1 MLARQRQGYAGT
13 GHRLRGNANLEIK
26 ARRANIHGYLMI
38 TQPLA
43 SPLPPLQFTDSGS
56 CKRWIEQLTLT
67 NVQLTQRALTAQ
79 LASLEAAPMPPL
91 ERLKILETLREPVH
105 FVQGESAKRYAGKP
119 LPLEPGEAM
128 VWSNVI
134 ELWQAMSRNYQHCL
148 KAYREGELAIA
159 PHAALVTMR
168 CLRLLGSIL
177 LDYYRVYRQPPGVL
191 WHALH
196 ELYAFGDSHGFA
208 RIRVQDNFSRR
219 DPDSSCAESYAQV
232 LLAHLANPF
241 ALSVRQMSFVE
252 RWLERWATLVGLAAQ
267 PLPTGPIPSL
277 AVDLTGAGGVV
288 FGAGLEPQ
296 PHLRY
301 LDLEQLSKS
310 LRQTINLL
318 KQGQTP
324 GQLGLGE
331 DARQPGCENL
341 LMLLYVQWCRA
352 GTARGEERSKNDE
365 PADVCFGLSPA
376 HLHVGSGRGFRQPG
390 ELTSREKQDAD
401 IYGHITHA
409 GQEESTDGALEPW
422 QILNQSASG
431 FMCIQRE
438 PDGKGRV
445 SHNQLLAVRRT
456 GGHHFHLGMV
466 QWLRMEEDGELYCGV
481 RLFPGT
487 PQAISVRPSNF
498 ATTGTV
504 RYERALLL
512 PEVPTPATPATL
524 ILPAGWF
531 QSGRFVEVFSDRKQ
545 VAKLLNLLEKGGD
558 FDRGTIVV
566 V

>member
-1 MLARQRQGYAGT
+1 MESLTDMSA
-13 GHRLRGNANLEIK
+13 E
-26 ARRANIHGYLMI
+26 
-38 TQPLA
+38 PLA
-43 SPLPPLQFTDSGS
+43 SSSLLPLQFTDSNS
-56 CKRWIEQLTLT
+56 CQRWIEQLTLT
-67 NVQLTQRALTAQ
+67 NVQLTQQVLTGQ
-79 LASLEAAPMPPL
+79 LASLGAAQLPPL
-91 ERLKILETLREPVH
+91 ERLKILETLREPVQ
-105 FVQGESAKRYAGKP
+105 FVQSESAKRYAGKP
-119 LPLEPGEAM
+119 LPLEPNEAAM
-128 VWSNVI
+128 WNNVI
-134 ELWQAMSRNYQHCL
+134 ALWQELSHNYQQCL
-148 KAYREGELAIA
+148 KAYREGDLAIA
-159 PHAALVTMR
+159 PHAALITMR

-177 LDYYRVYRQPPGVL
+177 LDYYCIYRQPPGTL
-191 WHALH
+191 WRALH
-196 ELYAFGDSHGFA
+196 ELYAFCESHGFA
-208 RIRVQDNFSRR
+208 RVRVQDSFSKR

-241 ALSVRQMSFVE
+241 ALSTRQMAFVA
-252 RWLERWATLVGLAAQ
+252 RWLERWSTLVGLATQ

-277 AVDLTGAGGVV
+277 AVDISSSGGVV

-296 PHLRY
+296 PNLRY
-301 LDLEQLSKS
+301 LDLEQVSKT

-352 GTARGEERSKNDE
+352 GTVRAEERSTQEE
-365 PADVCFGLSPA
+365 PAQVCFGLAAA
-376 HLHVGSGRGFRQPG
+376 HLHVSGGRDFRQPG
-390 ELTSREKQDAD
+390 ELTSRERQDMD
-401 IYGHITHA
+401 TYGYITRTEHEVA
-409 GQEESTDGALEPW
+409 PSSEVLEQW

-431 FMCIQRE
+431 FMCILRE
-438 PDGKGRV
+438 TDGKGRIN
-445 SHNQLLAVRRT
+445 HNQLLAVRRT
-456 GGHHFHLGMV
+456 GGRHFHLGMV
-466 QWLRMEEDGELYCGV
+466 QWLRMEENGELFCGV

-498 ATTGTV
+498 TPASSG

-512 PEVPTPATPATL
+512 PEVPAPATPATL

>member
-1 MLARQRQGYAGT
+1 M
-13 GHRLRGNANLEIK
+13 N
-26 ARRANIHGYLMI
+26 

-43 SPLPPLQFTDSGS
+43 STPHPLQFTDGAS
-56 CKRWIEQLTLT
+56 CRHWIEQLTLT
-67 NVQLTQRALTAQ
+67 NVQLTQQVLTGQ
-79 LASLEAAPMPPL
+79 LASLGAAQLAPL

-105 FVQGESAKRYAGKP
+105 FVQDESSKRYAGKP
-119 LPLEPGEAM
+119 LPLEPNEAAA
-128 VWSNVI
+128 WSNTI
-134 ELWQAMSRNYQHCL
+134 GLWQEMSRNYQQCL
-148 KAYREGELAIA
+148 KAYREGDLAIA

-168 CLRLLGSIL
+168 CLRMLGSIL
-177 LDYYRVYRQPPGVL
+177 LDHYRIYRQPPGSI
-191 WHALH
+191 WRALH
-196 ELYAFGDSHGFA
+196 ELYAFGESHGFA
-208 RIRVQDNFSRR
+208 RIRVQDHFAKR
-219 DPDSSCAESYAQV
+219 DPDSSCAESYAQA
-232 LLAHLANPF
+232 LLVHLANPF
-241 ALSVRQMSFVE
+241 SLSVRQMAFVS
-252 RWLERWATLVGLAAQ
+252 RWLQRWATLVGLATQ
-267 PLPTGPIPSL
+267 PLPSGPIPSL
-277 AVDLTGAGGVV
+277 AIDLTSSGGVV
-288 FGAGLEPQ
+288 FGTGLEPQ

-301 LDLEQLSKS
+301 LDLEQLSKT

-324 GQLGLGE
+324 GQLDLGE

-352 GTARGEERSKNDE
+352 GTARAEERSKHDE
-365 PADVCFGLSPA
+365 PANVCFGLAAA
-376 HLHVGSGRGFRQPG
+376 HMHVGSGRGFRQPG
-390 ELTSREKQDAD
+390 ELTSRERQDMD
-401 IYGHITHA
+401 TYGYITRTEHEVGA
-409 GQEESTDGALEPW
+409 RNEELELW

-438 PDGKGRV
+438 SGTRGRV
-445 SHNQLLAVRRT
+445 SHNQLLAVRRAT
-456 GGHHFHLGMV
+456 GRNFYLGMV
-466 QWLRMEEDGELYCGV
+466 QWLRMEESGELYCGV

-487 PQAISVRPSNF
+487 PQSISVRPSSFTPTSN
-498 ATTGTV
+498 G

-512 PEVPTPATPATL
+512 PEVPAPATPATL

>member
-1 MLARQRQGYAGT
+1 M
-13 GHRLRGNANLEIK
+13 N
-26 ARRANIHGYLMI
+26 

-43 SPLPPLQFTDSGS
+43 SSSSPLQFTDSTG

-67 NVQLTQRALTAQ
+67 NVQLTQQVLTGQ
-79 LASLEAAPMPPL
+79 LASLGAAQLPPL

-105 FVQGESAKRYAGKP
+105 FVQGELAKRYAGKP
-119 LPLEPGEAM
+119 LPLEPNEAV
-128 VWSNVI
+128 VWNNVI
-134 ELWQAMSRNYQHCL
+134 ALWQELSHNYQQCL
-148 KAYREGELAIA
+148 KAYREGDLAIA
-159 PHAALVTMR
+159 PHAALITMR
-168 CLRLLGSIL
+168 CLRLLGSTL
-177 LDYYRVYRQPPGVL
+177 LDYYRTYRQPPGAI
-191 WHALH
+191 WRALH
-196 ELYAFGDSHGFA
+196 ELYAFGESHGFA
-208 RIRVQDNFSRR
+208 RIRVQDSFSKR

-241 ALSVRQMSFVE
+241 ALSARQMAFVA
-252 RWLERWATLVGLAAQ
+252 RWLEHWATLVGLATQ

-277 AVDLTGAGGVV
+277 TVDLTSSGGVV
-288 FGAGLEPQ
+288 FGSGLEPQ

-301 LDLEQLSKS
+301 LDLEPLSKT

-352 GTARGEERSKNDE
+352 GTARTEERSKHDE
-365 PADVCFGLSPA
+365 PAQVCFGLTAA
-376 HLHVGSGRGFRQPG
+376 HLHVGGGHSFRQPG
-390 ELTSREKQDAD
+390 EFTSREKQDLD
-401 IYGHITHA
+401 TYGYITRTEH
-409 GQEESTDGALEPW
+409 EVGASNDVLEQW

-431 FMCIQRE
+431 FMCILRE
-438 PDGKGRV
+438 PEGKGRV

-456 GGHHFHLGMV
+456 DGHHFHLGMV
-466 QWLRMEEDGELYCGV
+466 QWLRMEENSELYCGV

-498 ATTGTV
+498 TPASSG

-512 PEVPTPATPATL
+512 PEVPAPATPATL

-545 VAKLLNLLEKGGD
+545 VAKLLNLLEKGSD

>member
-1 MLARQRQGYAGT
+1 MTA
-13 GHRLRGNANLEIK
+13 
-26 ARRANIHGYLMI
+26 
-38 TQPLA
+38 QPLV
-43 SPLPPLQFTDSGS
+43 SSTSPLQFTDSNG

-67 NVQLTQRALTAQ
+67 NVQLTQQVLMGQ
-79 LASLEAAPMPPL
+79 LASLGAAQLPPL
-91 ERLKILETLREPVH
+91 ERLKILETLREPVL
-105 FVQGESAKRYAGKP
+105 FVQGESAKRYTGKP
-119 LPLEPGEAM
+119 LPLESNEAV
-128 VWSNVI
+128 VWNNVI
-134 ELWQAMSRNYQHCL
+134 ALWQELSRNYQQCL
-148 KAYREGELAIA
+148 KAYREGDLAIA
-159 PHAALVTMR
+159 PHAALITMR
-168 CLRLLGSIL
+168 CLRLLGSTL
-177 LDYYRVYRQPPGVL
+177 LDYYRIYRQPPGAI
-191 WHALH
+191 WRALH
-196 ELYAFGDSHGFA
+196 ELYAFGESHGFA
-208 RIRVQDNFSRR
+208 RIRVQDSFSKR

-241 ALSVRQMSFVE
+241 ALSARQMAFVE
-252 RWLERWATLVGLAAQ
+252 RWLERWATLVGLATQ

-277 AVDLTGAGGVV
+277 AVDLTSSGGVV
-288 FGAGLEPQ
+288 FGSGLEPQ

-301 LDLEQLSKS
+301 LDLEPLSKT

-324 GQLGLGE
+324 GQLDLGE

-352 GTARGEERSKNDE
+352 GTARAEERAKHDE
-365 PADVCFGLSPA
+365 PAQVCLGLMAA
-376 HLHVGSGRGFRQPG
+376 HLHVGGGRSFRQPG
-390 ELTSREKQDAD
+390 EFTSREKQDMD
-401 IYGHITHA
+401 TYGYITRTEH
-409 GQEESTDGALEPW
+409 EVGASNDVLEQW

-431 FMCIQRE
+431 FMCILRE

-456 GGHHFHLGMV
+456 GGRHFHLGMV
-466 QWLRMEEDGELYCGV
+466 QWLRMEENSELYCGV
-481 RLFPGT
+481 RMFPGT

-498 ATTGTV
+498 TPASSG

-512 PEVPTPATPATL
+512 PEVPAPATPATL

-545 VAKLLNLLEKGGD
+545 VAKLLNLLEKGSD

>member
-1 MLARQRQGYAGT
+1 
-13 GHRLRGNANLEIK
+13 
-26 ARRANIHGYLMI
+26 MI
-38 TQPLA
+38 ST
-43 SPLPPLQFTDSGS
+43 LPHSSAPAPLQFTDSTG

-67 NVQLTQRALTAQ
+67 NVQLTQQVLTGQ
-79 LASLEAAPMPPL
+79 LVSLGATPLPPL
-91 ERLKILETLREPVH
+91 ERLKILETLREPVQ

-119 LPLEPGEAM
+119 LPLDPGETT
-128 VWSNVI
+128 VWGNVI
-134 ELWQAMSRNYQHCL
+134 TLWQEMSRNYQQCL

-159 PHAALVTMR
+159 PHAALITMR
-168 CLRLLGSIL
+168 CLRLLGCTL
-177 LDYYRVYRQPPGVL
+177 LDHYRVYRQPPGAL
-191 WHALH
+191 WRALH
-196 ELYAFGDSHGFA
+196 ELHAFGESHGFA
-208 RIRVQDNFSRR
+208 RIRVQDSFSQR
-219 DPDSSCAESYAQV
+219 DPDSSCAESYVQV
-232 LLAHLANPF
+232 LLAHLVNPYS
-241 ALSVRQMSFVE
+241 LSLRQMAFVA
-252 RWLERWATLVGLAAQ
+252 RWLERWSTLVGLAAQ
-267 PLPTGPIPSL
+267 SLPAGPIPSL
-277 AVDLTGAGGVV
+277 AVNLTSTEGVV
-288 FGAGLEPQ
+288 LGAGLEPQ

-301 LDLEQLSKS
+301 LDLEQLSKT

-352 GTARGEERSKNDE
+352 GTARVEERSKSE
-365 PADVCFGLSPA
+365 ELAQVCFGLAAA
-376 HLHVGSGRGFRQPG
+376 HLHVGGRSFRQPG
-390 ELTSREKQDAD
+390 ELTAREKQDMD
-401 IYGHITHA
+401 TYGYITRTEHEVS
-409 GQEESTDGALEPW
+409 GKSEALEQW

-438 PDGKGRV
+438 PEGKVRV
-445 SHNQLLAVRRT
+445 SHNQLLAVRRA
-456 GGHHFHLGMV
+456 GGHYFHLGMV
-466 QWLRMEEDGELYCGV
+466 QWLRMEEGGALYCGV

-498 ATTGTV
+498 APTGSS

-512 PEVPTPATPATL
+512 PEVPAPATPATL

-531 QSGRFVEVFSDRKQ
+531 QSGRFLEIFSDRKQ

>member
-1 MLARQRQGYAGT
+1 MTAPLLA
-13 GHRLRGNANLEIK
+13 
-26 ARRANIHGYLMI
+26 
-38 TQPLA
+38 A
-43 SPLPPLQFTDSGS
+43 STSPLQFTDSNG

-67 NVQLTQRALTAQ
+67 NVQLTQQVLMGQ
-79 LASLEAAPMPPL
+79 LASLGAAQLPPL
-91 ERLKILETLREPVH
+91 ERLKILETLQEPVR
-105 FVQGESAKRYAGKP
+105 FVQSESAKRYAGKP
-119 LPLEPGEAM
+119 LPLEPNEA
-128 VWSNVI
+128 VAWNNVI
-134 ELWQAMSRNYQHCL
+134 ALWQELSRNYQQCL
-148 KAYREGELAIA
+148 KAYREGDLAIA
-159 PHAALVTMR
+159 PHAALITLR
-168 CLRLLGSIL
+168 CLRLLGSTL
-177 LDYYRVYRQPPGVL
+177 LDYYRIYRQPPGAI
-191 WHALH
+191 WRALH
-196 ELYAFGDSHGFA
+196 ELYAFGESHGFA
-208 RIRVQDNFSRR
+208 RIRVQDSFSKR

-241 ALSVRQMSFVE
+241 ALSARQTAFVA
-252 RWLERWATLVGLAAQ
+252 RWLERWATLVGLATQ

-288 FGAGLEPQ
+288 FGSGLEPQ

-301 LDLEQLSKS
+301 LDLEPLSKT

-352 GTARGEERSKNDE
+352 GTARAEERTKHDE
-365 PADVCFGLSPA
+365 PAQVCIGLTAA
-376 HLHVGSGRGFRQPG
+376 HLHVGGGRGFRQPG
-390 ELTSREKQDAD
+390 ELSSREKQDMD
-401 IYGHITHA
+401 TYGYITRTE
-409 GQEESTDGALEPW
+409 QEIGANNDELELW
-422 QILNQSASG
+422 QILNHSASG
-431 FMCIQRE
+431 FMCILRE

-445 SHNQLLAVRRT
+445 SHNQLLAVRRAT
-456 GGHHFHLGMV
+456 GRNFYLGMV
-466 QWLRMEEDGELYCGV
+466 QWLRMEENSELFCGV

-487 PQAISVRPSNF
+487 PRAIAVRPSSFTPASN
-498 ATTGTV
+498 G

-512 PEVPTPATPATL
+512 PEVPAPATPATL

-545 VAKLLNLLEKGGD
+545 VAKLLNLLEKGSD

>member
-1 MLARQRQGYAGT
+1 M
-13 GHRLRGNANLEIK
+13 EIDMT
-26 ARRANIHGYLMI
+26 A
-38 TQPLA
+38 QPLA
-43 SPLPPLQFTDSGS
+43 SPSSSLPFTDSAG

-67 NVQLTQRALTAQ
+67 NVQLTQHVLTTQ
-79 LASLEAAPMPPL
+79 LANLGAAQVTPL
-91 ERLKILETLREPVH
+91 ERLKILETLREPVL
-105 FVQGESAKRYAGKP
+105 FVQAESAKRYAGRP
-119 LPLEPGEAM
+119 LPLEAGELT
-128 VWSNVI
+128 VWSNVLA
-134 ELWQAMSRNYQHCL
+134 LWQEMSRNYQQCL

-168 CLRLLGSIL
+168 CMRLLGCSL
-177 LDYYRVYRQPPGVL
+177 LDHYRIYRQPPGAL
-191 WHALH
+191 WRALH
-196 ELYAFGDSHGFA
+196 ELYAFAESHGFA
-208 RIRVQDNFSRR
+208 RIRVQDSFSKRE
-219 DPDSSCAESYAQV
+219 PDSSCVECYAQV

-241 ALSVRQMSFVE
+241 ALSVRQMAFVT
-252 RWLERWATLVGLAAQ
+252 RWLERWATLVGLATQ

-277 AVDLTGAGGVV
+277 AVDLAGSGGAMLGAGTE
-288 FGAGLEPQ
+288 AQ
-296 PHLRY
+296 PNLRY
-301 LDLEQLSKS
+301 LDLEQLSKT

-352 GTARGEERSKNDE
+352 GTARAEERASKDE
-365 PADVCFGLSPA
+365 PAQVCFGLAAA
-376 HLHVGSGRGFRQPG
+376 HLYVGGGRSFRQPG
-390 ELTSREKQDAD
+390 ELTAREKQDMD
-401 IYGHITHA
+401 TYGYITR
-409 GQEESTDGALEPW
+409 TDQQVPEGGLEQW

-431 FMCIQRE
+431 FMCIQRN
-438 PDGKGRV
+438 PDGSGRV
-445 SHNQLLAVRRT
+445 GHNQLLAVRRAS
-456 GGHHFHLGMV
+456 GRSFYLGMV
-466 QWLRMEEDGELYCGV
+466 QWLRMEDGGELYCGV

-498 ATTGTV
+498 APTGSG

-512 PEVPTPATPATL
+512 PEVPAPATPATL

-531 QSGRFVEVFSDRKQ
+531 QSGRFVEIFSDRKQ
-545 VAKLLNLLEKGGD
+545 VAKLLNLLEKGND

>member
-1 MLARQRQGYAGT
+1 MEPQ
-13 GHRLRGNANLEIK
+13 I
-26 ARRANIHGYLMI
+26 MS

-43 SPLPPLQFTDSGS
+43 SNAFPLQFSDSAG
-56 CKRWIEQLTLT
+56 CRRWIEQLTLT
-67 NVQLTQRALTAQ
+67 NVQLTQQVLTGQ
-79 LASLEAAPMPPL
+79 LASLGTAQIPPL
-91 ERLKILETLREPVH
+91 ERLKILEALREPVH

-119 LPLEPGEAM
+119 LPLEAGESA
-128 VWSNVI
+128 VWGNVI
-134 ELWQAMSRNYQHCL
+134 ALWQELSRNYQQCL
-148 KAYREGELAIA
+148 KAYREGDLAIA

-168 CLRLLGSIL
+168 CLRLLGCTL
-177 LDYYRVYRQPPGVL
+177 LDYYRIYRQPPGAL
-191 WHALH
+191 WRALH
-196 ELYAFGDSHGFA
+196 ELYAFGESHGFA
-208 RIRVQDNFSRR
+208 RIRVQDSFSHR
-219 DPDSSCAESYAQV
+219 DPDSSCAECYMQV
-232 LLAHLANPF
+232 LLAHLANPYS
-241 ALSVRQMSFVE
+241 LSARQMTFVA
-252 RWLERWATLVGLAAQ
+252 RWLERWAALIGLAQQ

-277 AVDLTGAGGVV
+277 VVDLTSSGGVV

-301 LDLEQLSKS
+301 LDLEQLSKT

-352 GTARGEERSKNDE
+352 GTARAEERAKNEE
-365 PADVCFGLSPA
+365 PAHVCFGLAAA
-376 HLHVGSGRGFRQPG
+376 HLHVNGGRGFRQPG
-390 ELTSREKQDAD
+390 ELTAREKQDMD
-401 IYGHITHA
+401 TYGYITRTEHEV
-409 GQEESTDGALEPW
+409 GGKDQSLERW

-438 PDGKGRV
+438 PNGKVRV
-445 SHNQLLAVRRT
+445 SHNQLLAVRRAA
-456 GGHHFHLGMV
+456 GRHYHLGMV
-466 QWLRMEEDGELYCGV
+466 QWLRMEEGGELYCGV

-487 PQAISVRPSNF
+487 AQAISVRPSNF
-498 ATTGTV
+498 APTAGG
-504 RYERALLL
+504 RYDPALLL
-512 PEVPTPATPATL
+512 PEVPAPATPATL

-545 VAKLLNLLEKGGD
+545 IAKLLNLLEKGAD